1 MEEETKRKA
10 ISRATRIIKKF
21 EGYRANAYQDSAG
34 VWTIGYGTTAGVYP
48 GQTTDREEAEQRL
61 KDDIQ
66 AIAVDPILQYVS
78 VPLNADQFAA
88 LISFV
93 YNVGPGAFAN
103 STLLQKLNARQYD
116 EAAQEFPRWNKAGGK
131 VLQGLVKRRA
141 AEQALFNGTE
151 KKSEFCG

>member
-1 MEEETKRKA
+1 MEAETERKA
-10 ISRATRIIKKF
+10 IDRATRLIKKF

-61 KDDIQ
+61 RQDIEV
-66 AIAVDPILQYVS
+66 IALNPIKMYVTA
-78 VPLNADQFAA
+78 PLNADQLAA

-116 EAAQEFPRWNKAGGK
+116 EAAQEFPRWNKAGGE
-131 VLQGLVKRRA
+131 VLRGLIKRRA